1 MGDEKLSKKDR
12 KGNYTPYKYIL
23 GRIAE
28 QFLGDDQGEGLTN
41 KKFVEITDKRRRMG
55 IKKRYLKGVMKFKK
69 RGVRQ

>member
-1 MGDEKLSKKDR
+1 MGDEKLTKKER
-12 KGNYTPYKYIL
+12 KGKLNFSKCIL

-28 QFLGDDQGEGLTN
+28 QFLADDQGEGLTN

-69 RGVRQ
+69 RGVRE